1 LLQGYKQRYDL
12 VVNIIDYFSVFD
24 SIENMNEPAYAL
36 RDLGLSD
43 KESSVYM
50 ALVSLEQ
57 ATAYQIANK
66 SGIKRPT
73 VYVTLEELRK
83 KGLVLK
89 VPHPKKQVF
98 IAKDPEDYIK
108 EIEQK
113 IYSAKQALPQI
124 IAMIGGSHKPKVTFY
139 EGIEGVSHALSFR
152 LEKMKGKE
160 LIGFF
165 ATSKNPTKEY
175 TEAFAT
181 FQKNLQKN
189 NISIRGIAPESITL
203 TDVRKEDEEHN
214 RTIKS
219 VSSETYSSN
228 ISIDVGDT
236 FVRIIDI
243 EELQATIIENPNVAK
258 TMRQIFEMVWGNI

>member
-1 LLQGYKQRYDL
+1 MISGT
-12 VVNIIDYFSVFD
+12 IAAMS
-24 SIENMNEPAYAL
+24 EPIYAL
-36 RDLGLSD
+36 RNLGLSE

-66 SGIKRPT
+66 SGIKRST

-98 IAKDPEDYIK
+98 IAKNPEDYIR
-108 EIEQK
+108 EMEQK
-113 IYSAKQALPQI
+113 IVSAKQALPQI
-124 IAMIGGSHKPKVTFY
+124 IAMMGGSHKPKVTFY
-139 EGIEGVSHALSFR
+139 EGMSGVSQALYFR
-152 LEKMKGKE
+152 LEEMRGKE

-165 ATSKNPTKEY
+165 ATAENLTSEYIEVFTK
-175 TEAFAT
+175 
-181 FQKNLQKN
+181 FQEKLTAHD
-189 NISIRGIAPESITL
+189 ISIRGIAPEHKTL
-203 TDVRKEDEEHN
+203 RDFREEDTKYN
-214 RTIKS
+214 RTIKT
-219 VSSETYSSN
+219 VPFTEYSSN

-243 EELQATIIENPNVAK
+243 TELQATIIENTNVAK
-258 TMRQIFEMVWGNI
+258 TMRQIFEMVWGNK